1 MPTMGNVLG
10 LIFANMHDGAIRD
23 LTKVRTMGSVPFGG
37 RYRFI
42 DFTLSN
48 MVNSGIS
55 EIGVITKANYQSLID
70 HLGSGREWD
79 LTRKKGGLHILPP
92 YGQVGSG
99 MYRGR
104 LEALGGVINFIR
116 HSTAEYVIL
125 SDCDVITSMDFKK
138 IIKAHEESGADIT
151 TVYSKSYYN
160 SSDTSS
166 KTVLNLDENNA
177 VREVLINPSITGFSN
192 VSLNIFI
199 LEKKFLE
206 TIVADAIARNL
217 YSFEVDILQHKI
229 NEFNIR
235 GYEHDGHFS
244 QIDSM
249 LEFYEANMNLLR
261 PDIRQELFSPFAPI
275 YTKIRDESPAKYGIN
290 SSVKNSLIADGC
302 IIEGEVENS
311 ILFRGVIVNKGATIT
326 NSIIMQGTEVGG
338 EAKMDHV
345 ITDKNVIIGDSRMLS
360 GSPQYPV
367 FIGKKAVV

>member
-10 LIFANMHDGAIRD
+10 LIFANMHDGAIHD

-104 LEALGGVINFIR
+104 LEALSGVINFIR
-116 HSTAEYVIL
+116 HSSAEYVIL
-125 SDCDVITSMDFKK
+125 SDCDVITSMDFKEV
-138 IIKAHEESGADIT
+138 IKAHEESGADIT
-151 TVYSKSYYN
+151 TVYSKTYYN

-166 KTVLNLDENNA
+166 KTVLNLDEDNI
-177 VREVLINPSITGFSN
+177 VREVLINPSITGLSN

-217 YSFEVDILQHKI
+217 YNFEVDILQHKI
-229 NEFNIR
+229 DEFNIR
-235 GYEHDGHFS
+235 GYKHNGHFS

-261 PDIRQELFSPFAPI
+261 PDIRQELFSSYAPI

-290 SSVKNSLIADGC
+290 SMVKNSLIADGC

-311 ILFRGVIVNKGATIT
+311 ILFRGVIVNKGAIIK
-326 NSIIMQGTEVGG
+326 NSIIMQGTQVGG
-338 EAKMDHV
+338 EAKIDHV

>member
-10 LIFANMHDGAIRD
+10 LIFANMHDGAIHD

-116 HSTAEYVIL
+116 HSSAEYVIL
-125 SDCDVITSMDFKK
+125 SDCDVIASMNFKE

-151 TVYSKSYYN
+151 TVYTKTYYN
-160 SSDTSS
+160 SSDNSS
-166 KTVLNLDENNA
+166 KTVLNLDENNI
-177 VREVLINPSITGFSN
+177 VREVLINPSITGLSN

-229 NEFNIR
+229 NEFDIR
-235 GYEHDGHFS
+235 GYEHNGHLS

-261 PDIRQELFSPFAPI
+261 PDIRQELFSTYAPI

-311 ILFRGVIVNKGATIT
+311 ILFRGVIVNKGATIR

-338 EAKMDHV
+338 EANIDHV

>member
-10 LIFANMHDGAIRD
+10 LIFANMHDGAIHD
-23 LTKVRTMGSVPFGG
+23 LTKARTMGSVPFGG

-104 LEALGGVINFIR
+104 LEALSGVINFIR
-116 HSTAEYVIL
+116 HSSAEYVIL
-125 SDCDVITSMDFKK
+125 SDCDVITSMDFKEV
-138 IIKAHEESGADIT
+138 IKAHEESGADIT
-151 TVYSKSYYN
+151 TVYSKTYYN

-166 KTVLNLDENNA
+166 KTVLNLDEDNI
-177 VREVLINPSITGFSN
+177 VREVLINPSITGLSN

-217 YSFEVDILQHKI
+217 YSFEVGILQHKI
-229 NEFNIR
+229 DEFNIR
-235 GYEHDGHFS
+235 GYEHNGHFS

-261 PDIRQELFSPFAPI
+261 PEIRQELFSSYAPI

-290 SSVKNSLIADGC
+290 SMVKNSLIADGC

-311 ILFRGVIVNKGATIT
+311 ILFRGVIVNKGATIK
-326 NSIIMQGTEVGG
+326 NSIIMQGTQVGG
-338 EAKMDHV
+338 EAKIDHV

-367 FIGKKAVV
+367 FIGKKVVV

>member
-10 LIFANMHDGAIRD
+10 LIFANMHDGAIHD

-104 LEALGGVINFIR
+104 LEALSGVINFIR
-116 HSTAEYVIL
+116 HSSAEYVIL
-125 SDCDVITSMDFKK
+125 SDCDVIASMNFKE

-151 TVYSKSYYN
+151 TVYTKTYYN
-160 SSDTSS
+160 SSDNSS
-166 KTVLNLDENNA
+166 KTVLNLDENNI
-177 VREVLINPSITGFSN
+177 VREVLINPSITGLSN

-229 NEFNIR
+229 NEFDIR
-235 GYEHDGHFS
+235 GYEHNGHLS

-261 PDIRQELFSPFAPI
+261 PDIRQELFSTYAPI

-311 ILFRGVIVNKGATIT
+311 ILFRGVIVNKGATIR

-338 EAKMDHV
+338 EANIDHV

>member
-1 MPTMGNVLG
+1 MPTMGSVLG
-10 LIFANMHDGAIRD
+10 LIFANMHDGAIHD

-79 LTRKKGGLHILPP
+79 LARKKGGLHILPP

-104 LEALGGVINFIR
+104 LEALSGVINFIH
-116 HSTAEYVIL
+116 HSSAEYVIL

-138 IIKAHEESGADIT
+138 VIKAHEESGADIT
-151 TVYSKSYYN
+151 TVYSKTYYN
-160 SSDTSS
+160 SSDNAA
-166 KTVLNLDENNA
+166 KTVLNIDENNI
-177 VREVLINPSITGFSN
+177 VREVLINPSITGLSN
-192 VSLNIFI
+192 VSLNIFV
-199 LEKKFLE
+199 LKKKFLE
-206 TIVADAIARNL
+206 VIVADAIARNL

-229 NEFNIR
+229 NEFDIR

-261 PDIRQELFSPFAPI
+261 PDIRQEIFSSYAPI

-290 SSVKNSLIADGC
+290 SVVKNSLIADGC

-311 ILFRGVIVNKGATIT
+311 ILFRGVIVNKGATIR
-326 NSIIMQGTEVGG
+326 NSIVMQGTEVGG
-338 EAKMDHV
+338 EAKIDHV
-345 ITDKNVIIGDSRMLS
+345 ITDKNVKIGDSRMLS

>member
-10 LIFANMHDGAIRD
+10 LIFANMHDGAIHD
-23 LTKVRTMGSVPFGG
+23 LTKARTMGSVPFGG

-104 LEALGGVINFIR
+104 LEALSGVINFIR
-116 HSTAEYVIL
+116 HSSAEYVIL

-217 YSFEVDILQHKI
+217 YSFEVGILQHKI
-229 NEFNIR
+229 DEFNIR
-235 GYEHDGHFS
+235 GYEHNGHFS

-261 PDIRQELFSPFAPI
+261 PEIRQELFSSYAPI

-290 SSVKNSLIADGC
+290 SMVKNSLIADGC

-311 ILFRGVIVNKGATIT
+311 ILFRGVIVNKGATIK
-326 NSIIMQGTEVGG
+326 NSIIMQGTQVGG
-338 EAKMDHV
+338 EAKIDHV
-345 ITDKNVIIGDSRMLS
+345 ITDKNVIIADSRMLS

-367 FIGKKAVV
+367 FIGKKVVV

>member
-10 LIFANMHDGAIRD
+10 LIFANMHDGAIHD
-23 LTKVRTMGSVPFGG
+23 LTKARTMGSVPFGG

-104 LEALGGVINFIR
+104 LEALSGVINFIR
-116 HSTAEYVIL
+116 HSSAEYVIL

-217 YSFEVDILQHKI
+217 YSFEVGILQHKI
-229 NEFNIR
+229 DEFNIR
-235 GYEHDGHFS
+235 GYEHNGHFS

-261 PDIRQELFSPFAPI
+261 PEIRQELFSSYAPI

-290 SSVKNSLIADGC
+290 SMVKNSLIADGC

-311 ILFRGVIVNKGATIT
+311 ILFRGVIVNKGATIK
-326 NSIIMQGTEVGG
+326 NSIIMQGTQVGG
-338 EAKMDHV
+338 EAKIDHV

-367 FIGKKAVV
+367 FIGKKVVV

>member
-10 LIFANMHDGAIRD
+10 LIFANMHDGAIHD
-23 LTKVRTMGSVPFGG
+23 LTKARTMGSVPFGG

-104 LEALGGVINFIR
+104 LEALSGVINFIR
-116 HSTAEYVIL
+116 HSSAEYVIL
-125 SDCDVITSMDFKK
+125 SDCDVITSMDFKEV
-138 IIKAHEESGADIT
+138 IKAHEESGADIT
-151 TVYSKSYYN
+151 TVYSKTYYN

-166 KTVLNLDENNA
+166 KTVLNLDEDNI
-177 VREVLINPSITGFSN
+177 VREVLINPSITGLSN

-217 YSFEVDILQHKI
+217 YSFEVGILQHKI
-229 NEFNIR
+229 DEFNIR
-235 GYEHDGHFS
+235 GYEHNGHFS

-261 PDIRQELFSPFAPI
+261 PEIRQELFSSYAPI

-290 SSVKNSLIADGC
+290 SMVKNSLIADGC

-311 ILFRGVIVNKGATIT
+311 ILFRGVIVNKGATIK
-326 NSIIMQGTEVGG
+326 NSIIMQGTQVGG
-338 EAKMDHV
+338 EAKIDHV
-345 ITDKNVIIGDSRMLS
+345 ITDKNVIIADSRMLS

-367 FIGKKAVV
+367 FIGKKVVV

>member
-10 LIFANMHDGAIRD
+10 LIFANMHDGAIHD
-23 LTKVRTMGSVPFGG
+23 LTKARTMGSVPFGG

-104 LEALGGVINFIR
+104 LEALSGVINFIR
-116 HSTAEYVIL
+116 HSSAEYVIL
-125 SDCDVITSMDFKK
+125 SDCDVITSMDFKEV
-138 IIKAHEESGADIT
+138 IKAHEESGADIT

-217 YSFEVDILQHKI
+217 YSFEVDIFQHKI
-229 NEFNIR
+229 DEFNIR
-235 GYEHDGHFS
+235 GYEHNGHFS

-261 PDIRQELFSPFAPI
+261 PEIRQELFSSYAPI

-290 SSVKNSLIADGC
+290 SMVKNSLIADGC

-311 ILFRGVIVNKGATIT
+311 ILFRGVIVNKGATIK
-326 NSIIMQGTEVGG
+326 NSIIMQGTQVGG
-338 EAKMDHV
+338 EAKIDHV

>member
-10 LIFANMHDGAIRD
+10 LIFANMHDGAIHD

-104 LEALGGVINFIR
+104 LEALSGVINFIR
-116 HSTAEYVIL
+116 HSSAEYVIL
-125 SDCDVITSMDFKK
+125 SDCDVITSMDFKEV
-138 IIKAHEESGADIT
+138 IKAHEESGADIT
-151 TVYSKSYYN
+151 TVYYKTYYN

-166 KTVLNLDENNA
+166 KTVLNLDEDNI
-177 VREVLINPSITGFSN
+177 VREVLINPSITGLSN

-229 NEFNIR
+229 DEFNIR
-235 GYEHDGHFS
+235 GYEHNGHFS

-261 PDIRQELFSPFAPI
+261 PDIRQELFSSYAPI

-290 SSVKNSLIADGC
+290 SMVKNSLIADGC

-311 ILFRGVIVNKGATIT
+311 ILFRGVIVNKGATIK
-326 NSIIMQGTEVGG
+326 NSIIMQGTQVGG
-338 EAKMDHV
+338 EAKIDHV

>member
-10 LIFANMHDGAIRD
+10 LIFANMHDGAIHD

-116 HSTAEYVIL
+116 HSSAEYVIL
-125 SDCDVITSMDFKK
+125 SDCDVIASMNFKE

-151 TVYSKSYYN
+151 TVYSKTYYN
-160 SSDTSS
+160 SSDNSS
-166 KTVLNLDENNA
+166 KTVLNLDENNI
-177 VREVLINPSITGFSN
+177 VREVLINPSITGLSN

-229 NEFNIR
+229 NEFDIR
-235 GYEHDGHFS
+235 GYEHNGHLS

-261 PDIRQELFSPFAPI
+261 PDIRQELFSTYAPI

-311 ILFRGVIVNKGATIT
+311 ILFRGVIVNKGATIR

-338 EAKMDHV
+338 EANIDHV

>member
-151 TVYSKSYYN
+151 TVYSK
-160 SSDTSS
+160 T
-166 KTVLNLDENNA
+166 
-177 VREVLINPSITGFSN
+177 
-192 VSLNIFI
+192 
-199 LEKKFLE
+199 
-206 TIVADAIARNL
+206 
-217 YSFEVDILQHKI
+217 
-229 NEFNIR
+229 
-235 GYEHDGHFS
+235 
-244 QIDSM
+244 
-249 LEFYEANMNLLR
+249 
-261 PDIRQELFSPFAPI
+261 
-275 YTKIRDESPAKYGIN
+275 
-290 SSVKNSLIADGC
+290 
-302 IIEGEVENS
+302 
-311 ILFRGVIVNKGATIT
+311 
-326 NSIIMQGTEVGG
+326 
-338 EAKMDHV
+338 
-345 ITDKNVIIGDSRMLS
+345 
-360 GSPQYPV
+360 
-367 FIGKKAVV
+367 

>member
-10 LIFANMHDGAIRD
+10 LIFANMHDGAIHD
-23 LTKVRTMGSVPFGG
+23 LTKMRTMGSVPFGG

-104 LEALGGVINFIR
+104 LEALSGVINFIR
-116 HSTAEYVIL
+116 HSSAEYVIL
-125 SDCDVITSMDFKK
+125 SDCDVITSMDFKE
-138 IIKAHEESGADIT
+138 IIRAHETSGADIT
-151 TVYSKSYYN
+151 TVYSKAYYN
-160 SSDTSS
+160 ATESSS
-166 KTVLNLDENNA
+166 KTVLNLDENNV
-177 VREVLINPSITGFSN
+177 VREVLVNPNITGMSN
-192 VSLNIFI
+192 ISLNIFI

-229 NEFNIR
+229 NEFDIR
-235 GYEHDGHFS
+235 GYEHNGHFS

-249 LEFYEANMNLLR
+249 LEFYEANMNLLN
-261 PDIRQELFSPFAPI
+261 PDIRQELFSSYAPI

-290 SSVKNSLIADGC
+290 SDVKNSLIADGC

-311 ILFRGVIVNKGATIT
+311 ILFRGVIVKKGATIK
-326 NSIIMQGTEVGG
+326 NSIIMQGTQVGG
-338 EAKMDHV
+338 EAMMDHV
-345 ITDKNVIIGDSRMLS
+345 ITDKNVVIGDSRMLS